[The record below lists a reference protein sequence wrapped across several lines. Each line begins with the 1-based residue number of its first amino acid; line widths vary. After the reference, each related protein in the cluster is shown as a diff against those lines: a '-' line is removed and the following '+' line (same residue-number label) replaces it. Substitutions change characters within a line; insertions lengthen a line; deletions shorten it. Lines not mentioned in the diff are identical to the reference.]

1 MENQHQSLF
10 ELQVDH
16 EVTGYLG
23 EIAKWAKFLSIVGF
37 VMVGIMVIVSL
48 FAGTIMTYYGDV
60 MGGGMPMMSGGLVTV
75 IYLLFALL
83 IFFPYFYLY
92 NFAKKMQVALR
103 SSSQEELAK
112 SFSNLKSCF
121 KFVGILTIVML
132 SLYALAFIFGLLGAL
147 VMAA

>member
-23 EIAKWAKFLSIVGF
+23 ETAKWAKFLSIVGL

-48 FAGTIMTYYGDV
+48 FAGTIMTYYGNV
-60 MGGGMPMMSGGLVTV
+60 MGGGMPVMSGGLVTV

-103 SSSQEELAK
+103 SSNQEELAK

-132 SLYALAFIFGLLGAL
+132 SFYALAFIFGLLSAL

>member
-48 FAGTIMTYYGDV
+48 FAGTIMTYYSNA
-60 MGGGMPMMSGGLVTV
+60 MGGGMPVMSGGLLTV
-75 IYLLFALL
+75 VYLLFALL

-103 SSSQEELAK
+103 SSNQEELAK

-121 KFVGILTIVML
+121 KFVGILTIVLL
-132 SLYALAFIFGLLGAL
+132 SFYALAFIFGLLSAL